1 MTIIDHKNTNLS
13 TKVQETL
20 FVKGYSQIFNWEEY
34 FYYKNQ
40 TADKIFRAEAIAELF
55 IQNTSEISDYA
66 DYEY

>member
-13 TKVQETL
+13 SKVQETL
-20 FVKGYSQIFNWEEY
+20 FVKGYSQIFNWVDY
-34 FYYKNQ
+34 FSYKNQ

-66 DYEY
+66 DYEF

>member
-40 TADKIFRAEAIAELF
+40 TSDKIFRAEAIADLF

-66 DYEY
+66 DYEF